1 MQVVIF
7 FLLFISSS
15 LFACPDLSGEYLECR
30 PTTGHSTGSRDM
42 VVTQSSHDGVTTY
55 VASAT
60 NSQTNEQET
69 ASYKADGLLKVEEVT
84 DPENGNRIQISSVIS
99 CLNEKLSIFA
109 TVTTNG
115 KETGF
120 SKAQVY
126 KLGPKLIIESHS
138 RDGDNEGSDK
148 EICE

>member
-1 MQVVIF
+1 MQLATF

-15 LFACPDLSGEYLECR
+15 LLACPDLSGEYLECR

-42 VVTQSSHDGVTTY
+42 VVTQSSLDGVTTY

-60 NSQTNEQET
+60 NSQTHERET
-69 ASYKADGLLKVEEVT
+69 ETYQADGLLKVEEVT
-84 DPENGNRIQISSVIS
+84 DPDNGNKIQISSIIS
-99 CLNEKLSIFA
+99 CLDEKLSIFV
-109 TVTTNG
+109 TVTKNG

-126 KLGPKLIIESHS
+126 KLGHQLIIESHS
-138 RDGDNEGSDK
+138 RDGDDEGSDK

>member
-1 MQVVIF
+1 MQIVIF

-30 PTTGHSTGSRDM
+30 PTTGHSTGSIDM
-42 VVTQSSHDGVTTY
+42 VVNQSSLNGVTTY
-55 VASAT
+55 VVSAT
-60 NSQTNEQET
+60 NSQTHERET
-69 ASYKADGLLKVEEVT
+69 ETYIADGILKVEEIL
-84 DPENGNRIQISSVIS
+84 DPENGHKIKISTLVS
-99 CLNEKLSIFA
+99 CVDEKLSIFV
-109 TVTTNG
+109 TVKTNG

-126 KLGPKLIIESHS
+126 KLGHQLIIETHG